1 MSLLSGN
8 GVERGSMA
16 GLDHYS
22 PPLSTPRSA
31 TMDRIGSLAPRRTT
45 QFGLDRHSADLQDL
59 SRVFC
64 RVGIAIVL
72 SLQYATRSG
81 GVNTL
86 QVVSVAFAVEESG
99 WLQTSTSWILSRVK
113 LVASGSDLRVFKK
126 YPVRAAE
133 GPHAGS
139 SAESPASA
147 GT

>member
-31 TMDRIGSLAPRRTT
+31 TMEPIGSLAPRRTT

-81 GVNTL
+81 GVNIAYARSARAGL
-86 QVVSVAFAVEESG
+86 
-99 WLQTSTSWILSRVK
+99 R
-113 LVASGSDLRVFKK
+113 LVARRRL
-126 YPVRAAE
+126 AAQ
-133 GPHAGS
+133 PS
-139 SAESPASA
+139 SAR
-147 GT
+147 THRRDTLN